1 MIMLIDVGNPILK
14 VGGTIPW
21 LGVPNCIEVQK
32 ARGTVSRRAFI
43 FLMLVIADVISCVKF
58 LS

>member
-1 MIMLIDVGNPILK
+1 MLIDVGNPILK

-21 LGVPNCIEVQK
+21 LGVLNCIGVQEANGAVGK
-32 ARGTVSRRAFI
+32 HAFI
-43 FLMLVIADVISCVKF
+43 SLVLIIADVIGCVKF

>member
-1 MIMLIDVGNPILK
+1 MLIAVGNPILK

-21 LGVPNCIEVQK
+21 FGVLNCIGLQE
-32 ARGTVSRRAFI
+32 ANGTVGKHAFI
-43 FLMLVIADVISCVKF
+43 FLVLIIADVISCVKF

>member
-1 MIMLIDVGNPILK
+1 MLIDVGNPILK

-21 LGVPNCIEVQK
+21 LGVLNHIGVQK
-32 ARGTVSRRAFI
+32 ASRTVGRHAFI
-43 FLMLVIADVISCVKF
+43 FLMPLIADVISCVKF

>member
-1 MIMLIDVGNPILK
+1 MLIDVGNPILK

-21 LGVPNCIEVQK
+21 LGVLNCMGVQK
-32 ARGTVSRRAFI
+32 ASRAVGRHAFI
-43 FLMLVIADVISCVKF
+43 FLMLRIADVISCFKF